1 MSGNNKR
8 ELSKKVAT
16 ARAIDRTAEVQKSLR
31 SERTNDLFEGQ
42 YFEDQAELE
51 RTEQGLTKPVISRKR
66 YSLNNEEQE
75 GETSSRDRNGDR
87 SDDDNKAFSSTS
99 YIPSLQSKP
108 RQGEV
113 NIGMIGGMINVDA
126 YESSKIPLK
135 LRNFENR
142 Q

>member
-75 GETSSRDRNGDR
+75 GETPSRDRNGDR
-87 SDDDNKAFSSTS
+87 SDDENKAFSSTS

-108 RQGEV
+108 R
-113 NIGMIGGMINVDA
+113 
-126 YESSKIPLK
+126 
-135 LRNFENR
+135 
-142 Q
+142 